1 MINLVTGLPGS
12 GKTLWTLK
20 TVVDYV
26 EKENKALALQGK
38 PPRQVF
44 YHGIPELTLTGWTL
58 MDSPEDWITLP
69 SHSIIVID
77 ECQSTFRPRAA
88 SVKPPQYIADFE
100 THRHKGLDFFLM
112 TQHPMLIDG
121 NIRRL
126 AGKHYHVVR
135 FYGFQKSTIHEFQ
148 QVRENCDKNLKNSI
162 STHFVYPKEVFNW
175 YKSADAHT
183 MKKRIPMR
191 LIMVIVLP
199 ILACV
204 AGYFAFQS
212 LYKIQTD
219 PAKSMENL
227 RNGNPNP
234 DQATDKGGAPKTP
247 ETKPQDRAL
256 TYAELHTP
264 EVADFPHTAPIY
276 AEITKPT
283 SAPFPSACIMSVKKG
298 CTCYTQQGTKMQME
312 YLSCKYI
319 VENGVYADWDINP
332 QRQQESIIDTRP
344 QQVASIEPD
353 QTRYLGARL
362 QISGGT
368 NASPKN

>member
-26 EKENKALALQGK
+26 KKENEALAAQGK
-38 PPRQVF
+38 PPRQVY
-44 YHGIPELTLTGWTL
+44 YHGIPELTLEGWNL
-58 MDSPEDWITLP
+58 MASPEDWITLP

-183 MKKRIPMR
+183 MKKRVPLR
-191 LIMVIVLP
+191 LIMVVLLP
-199 ILACV
+199 ILAV
-204 AGYFAFQS
+204 VVGYFAIQS

-219 PAKSMENL
+219 PSKTMEKLNNASPDINE
-227 RNGNPNP
+227 NGN
-234 DQATDKGGAPKTP
+234 QGAKTP
-247 ETKPQDRAL
+247 NQKPQTDRAL
-256 TYAELHTP
+256 TYVELRTP
-264 EVADFPHTAPIY
+264 EVPDFPHTAPIY
-276 AEITKPT
+276 ADITAPT
-283 SAPFPSACIMSVKKG
+283 SAPFPSACVMSNSKG
-298 CTCYTQQGTKMQME
+298 CQCFTQQGTKMNIE
-312 YLSCKYI
+312 YLTCKHI
-319 VENGVYADWDINP
+319 VENGVYVDWNINP
-332 QRQQESIIDTRP
+332 ERRKEEGVRAPS
-344 QQVASIEPD
+344 QQVASLESD
-353 QTRYLGARL
+353 VRYIQPKLFNT
-362 QISGGT
+362 GGS
-368 NASPKN
+368 NASPAN